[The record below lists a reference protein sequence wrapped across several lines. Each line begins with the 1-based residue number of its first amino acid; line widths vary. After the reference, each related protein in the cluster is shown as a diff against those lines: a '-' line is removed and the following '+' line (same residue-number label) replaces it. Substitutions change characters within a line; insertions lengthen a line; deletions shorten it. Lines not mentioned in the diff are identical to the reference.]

1 MKQVVK
7 RNILTF
13 EAPNILAER
22 AKKLAEENMV
32 STGAICRQA
41 LRYAEIC
48 GRAPYLLRKMRIF
61 RNI

>member
-1 MKQVVK
+1 MKQIVK

-13 EAPNILAER
+13 EAPNILAEK

-41 LRYAEIC
+41 LNQYISAVDMQKQAEEH
-48 GRAPYLLRKMRIF
+48 PTY
-61 RNI
+61 